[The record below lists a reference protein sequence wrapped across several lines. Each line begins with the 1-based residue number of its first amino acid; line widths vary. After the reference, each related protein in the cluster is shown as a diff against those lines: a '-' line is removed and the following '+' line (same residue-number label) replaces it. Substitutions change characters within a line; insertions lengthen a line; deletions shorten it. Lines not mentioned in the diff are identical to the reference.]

1 VEPTSHRKASRERHN
16 KTGGEKPS
24 GGVILVKRILLNDY
38 VIDVSSV
45 KMTSH
50 EDLKSS
56 DEGTLT

>member
-1 VEPTSHRKASRERHN
+1 VKPARKASSERHN
-16 KTGGEKPS
+16 KTRETIKKS
-24 GGVILVKRILLNDY
+24 YTIKRRLLDDY

-56 DEGTLT
+56 DEETLT